1 MTTTSQ
7 LAQEVPALV
16 PPPALYWPT
25 SSPTVPGTLGSML
38 TGEAALSAVSFKNI
52 RNPNP
57 ILFRSVQS
65 VLLQPQTNLTVNLL
79 TCDPI
84 NQFLAYW
91 EIRYCGHTADSA
103 DIRLTYG
110 G

>member
-25 SSPTVPGTLGSML
+25 SSPTVPGTQDSML

-65 VLLQPQTNLTVNLL
+65 VLLQPQTNLTV
-79 TCDPI
+79 I
-84 NQFLAYW
+84 NVRSHKSIFGILGDEVW
-91 EIRYCGHTADSA
+91 RTYCG
-103 DIRLTYG
+103 
-110 G
+110 